1 MTQQQVTEEEKLEQA
16 TGAYTDVELEFINR
30 TGYELIE
37 PKRRHEAAEDN
48 DDFFTKLSADVR
60 SKELLDWQNIAWNIS
75 PPTGLTLNITDDNT
89 VTTQPSFLNK
99 WILQIESEKPTIILD
114 TGWDV
119 VLPEDVGLLIGP
131 IDGEDRWESVTEYY
145 EPGETHSIHIPLIL
159 DGETKINTS
168 EPLAKVVPIDTDHV
182 PEESEIHIEKMES
195 IKDDLNEQRLAKE
208 YFGDTYEDYYRT
220 ISYYLLQRND
230 IEHEEGN
237 IDKESKEVEN
247 FDQAAEENNE
257 TEAENTEDT
266 DDDEDGDDEN
276 VTEE

>member
-1 MTQQQVTEEEKLEQA
+1 MTQQLTEEEKLEQA
-16 TGAYTDVELEFINR
+16 TGTYTDVELEFINR

-37 PKRRHEAAEDN
+37 PKRRHEAAKDN
-48 DDFFTKLSADVR
+48 DDFFTKLSSDIR

-75 PPTGLTLNITDDNT
+75 PPTGLTLNITDNT
-89 VTTQPSFLNK
+89 VSTQPSFLNK
-99 WILQIESEKPTIILD
+99 WILQIESEKPAIILD

-131 IDGEDRWESVTEYY
+131 VDGEDRWETVTEYY

-168 EPLAKVVPIDTDHV
+168 EPLAKIIPVDTDHV

-195 IKDDLNEQRLAKE
+195 ISDDLKEQRLASE

-220 ISYYLLQRND
+220 ISYYLLQRNE
-230 IEHEEGN
+230 IKGEEPD
-237 IDKESKEVEN
+237 IDKESEEIEN
-247 FDQAAEENNE
+247 FDQAAEEDNE
-257 TEAENTEDT
+257 TETKNEEDSNDT
-266 DDDEDGDDEN
+266 KNGDNEN